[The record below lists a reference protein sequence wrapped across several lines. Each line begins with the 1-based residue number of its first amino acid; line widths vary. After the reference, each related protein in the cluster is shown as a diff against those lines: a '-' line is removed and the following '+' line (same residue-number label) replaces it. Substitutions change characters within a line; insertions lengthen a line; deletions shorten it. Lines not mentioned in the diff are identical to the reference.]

1 MRLPY
6 FGRQRPV
13 TLRTANAS
21 DAADFS
27 AIHARS
33 FAHPWSTLTVE
44 QMLTEKNIIGHAAEE
59 RAIVGFILSRIAAVE
74 AEILSIA
81 VTSANRGAGIGRR
94 LLDEN
99 IASLVRR
106 NVKQLFLEVD
116 EGNSAAIALYEG
128 AGFARIGTRKG
139 YYRTADGQSRD
150 AVTMRKDLSREAVG
164 PPSRLR

>member
-1 MRLPY
+1 MRLPF

-13 TLRTANAS
+13 SLRTAS
-21 DAADFS
+21 TPDAADLS

-33 FAHPWSTLTVE
+33 FAHPWPTLTVE
-44 QMLTEKNIIGHAAEE
+44 HMLTEKNIIGHVAEDRE
-59 RAIVGFILSRIAAVE
+59 VVGFILSRLAADE
-74 AEILSIA
+74 AEILTIA
-81 VTSANRGAGIGRR
+81 VTSAARGTGIGRR

-99 IASLVRR
+99 IASLVRQ
-106 NVKQLFLEVD
+106 NIKQLFLEVE
-116 EGNSAAIALYEG
+116 EGNSAAIALYQS